1 MRRLSGDSGAT
12 AVLVAVLL
20 PAVLLGFAALA
31 LDVGSMYL
39 QKRQLQNGADAAALG
54 VARDCASDPDVC
66 TQAIADATAD
76 SLTVANGNPG
86 PGNLGAGY
94 TELLCGT
101 IPGLNPCP
109 ADFAPDP
116 ATVGTTLY
124 VKARTSGWNA
134 PLLSQFLGNSGQ
146 EMRASATAALA
157 ERRGLVGAKAPFALC
172 VQDTELVPGYPVV
185 GEPVDPSHPDAGSG
199 AVNVPLLTGTFPTYQ
214 VNEDAVGQKYP
225 LWSNGNSESNAATNK
240 CGLGSSW
247 KGWIDD
253 EVYTLPDWVD
263 NGSGSAV
270 GDLTY
275 LTEALPTCQI
285 DTNNGKITGDCRFI
299 IPLCTTDKPSPIEG
313 DIWCPAWGAFEFT
326 DIKPV
331 NSDEPNG
338 WKTIYGQFLGSR
350 QVDGGEWTAE
360 EPAEG
365 QPYVLVPRMIG

>member
-1 MRRLSGDSGAT
+1 MRRVNGDAGAT
-12 AVLVAVLL
+12 TVLVALLL
-20 PAVLLGFAALA
+20 PVILLGFGALA
-31 LDVGSMYL
+31 LDVGSMHL

-54 VARDCASDPDVC
+54 VARDCASDPDLC
-66 TQAIADATAD
+66 TQSIAETSAD
-76 SLTVANGNPG
+76 LLAAANGNGG

-101 IPGLNPCP
+101 IPGLSPCP
-109 ADFAPDP
+109 AAFAPDP
-116 ATVGTTLY
+116 ATVGPNYY

-134 PLLSQFLGNSGQ
+134 PLLSQFLGNSGR
-146 EMRASATAALA
+146 EVRADATAALA

-172 VQDTELVPGYPVV
+172 VENTEVVPGYPVV
-185 GEPVDPSHPDAGSG
+185 GATVDPSHPGYPG
-199 AVNVPLLTGTFPTYQ
+199 AVNVPLLTGSYPSYQ
-214 VNEDAVGQKYP
+214 ANEDAVGQKYP
-225 LWSNGNSESNAATNK
+225 LWSNGNSEANAATNK

-263 NGSGSAV
+263 SGSGSAV

-299 IPLCTTDKPSPIEG
+299 IPLCTTDRPGPIEG
-313 DIWCPAWGAFEFT
+313 DIWCPVWGAFEFT

-331 NSDEPNG
+331 DSTEPNG
-338 WKTIYGQFLGSR
+338 WKTIYGEFLGGR
-350 QVDGGEWTAE
+350 QVDGGEWTTE
-360 EPAEG
+360 EPADG